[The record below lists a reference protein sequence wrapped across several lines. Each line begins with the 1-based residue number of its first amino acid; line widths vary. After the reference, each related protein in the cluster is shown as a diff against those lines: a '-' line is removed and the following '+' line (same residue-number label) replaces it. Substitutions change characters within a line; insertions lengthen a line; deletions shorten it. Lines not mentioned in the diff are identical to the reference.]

1 MGAEP
6 HSFTVGSGPWIES
19 SIFHADAKNAGACS
33 ALLCCYLVA
42 CGSNSQ
48 QKRTC
53 ILTTGSVWGHRKML
67 TLRPRPY
74 RLPQAQTTRHRVS
87 SHRRGSERHPIPLSS
102 VMMPDWFSPLKPF
115 LIILSCLFNFNF
127 LKFYFEVISTPNTG
141 LKSTTPRSWV
151 TCSMDRARW
160 APLVIFKFILNL
172 FSFFFFPLDF

>member
-127 LKFYFEVISTPNTG
+127 LKFYFEVISTPNMAHVQDQESHA
-141 LKSTTPRSWV
+141 LQSEPARSPKI
-151 TCSMDRARW
+151 A
-160 APLVIFKFILNL
+160 IFHWIWINPKKWYKYIEE
-172 FSFFFFPLDF
+172 